1 MQALWNIERQIA
13 ICDRLEN
20 PVSGGLS
27 VAATAAYVVECGSTV
42 ATQPWMM
49 TGLVV
54 FGTCKLG
61 FAWLRARLDRA
72 RRSPMLD
79 AKLPTAIARGV
90 LRVPAPAPVE
100 MPPSIV
106 PADLA
111 TGPRFL
117 G

>member
-1 MQALWNIERQIA
+1 VQALWNLERQIA
-13 ICDRLEN
+13 ICERLEN

-27 VAATAAYVVECGSTV
+27 VAATAAYVVECGSQV
-42 ATQPWMM
+42 ATQPWMV

-72 RRSPMLD
+72 RLSPVLD
-79 AKLPTAIARGV
+79 AKLPMAIARGAF
-90 LRVPAPAPVE
+90 RGPAPVPVAL
-100 MPPSIV
+100 PPVID
-106 PADLA
+106 PADPA